1 MTSEH
6 SDAALPGEYSH
17 LPLRDLADLSGL
29 SEAEVLELVEYG
41 ALAPEHQA
49 AGQWAFSVRSI
60 TIARTARRLREDFEL
75 EVHGVALLLAYLD
88 RIHDLEAQLCAL
100 RAQLPRSA

>member
-6 SDAALPGEYSH
+6 SDVQSSDEHDPL
-17 LPLRDLADLSGL
+17 LLRDLADLSGL
-29 SEAEVLELVEYG
+29 SEAEVLELVDYG
-41 ALAPEHQA
+41 ALAPAGET

-60 TIARTARRLREDFEL
+60 TVARTARRLREDFEL
-75 EVHGVALLLAYLD
+75 EVHGVALVLAYLD

-100 RAQLPRSA
+100 RAQLPR

>member
-6 SDAALPGEYSH
+6 RDVPSSDEHDH

-29 SEAEVLELVEYG
+29 SEAEVLELVDYG
-41 ALAPEHQA
+41 ALAPAVET
-49 AGQWAFSVRSI
+49 AGQWTFSVRSI
-60 TIARTARRLREDFEL
+60 TVARTARRLREEFEL
-75 EVHGVALLLAYLD
+75 EVHGVALVLAYLD

-100 RAQLPRSA
+100 RAQLPR